1 MKTPGYILALTVA
14 ISLALPRMSLASTD
28 ADIVALQ
35 ERWDH
40 LEFGADATEKEEAF
54 ARLNGEAENIVAA
67 HPESAEALFW
77 SALAEISYAGATRGL
92 SALRHIKAARKK
104 LERAIAIDPRALDGG
119 AYTML
124 GSLYYMMPGPPIG
137 FGDNDKA
144 LELLRKG
151 LDIAPDNI
159 DANFFYGDFLL
170 ATDRPDEAEK
180 VLRKAL
186 QAPAR
191 PGREIA
197 DEGRRADIRRLLD
210 RIAESRQ

>member
-1 MKTPGYILALTVA
+1 MKTLRYLLALAVA
-14 ISLALPRMSLASTD
+14 VGLALPRMSLASTD
-28 ADIVALQ
+28 GDIVALQ
-35 ERWDH
+35 EQWDR
-40 LEFGADATEKEEAF
+40 LEFKADPAEKEEAF
-54 ARLNGEAENIVAA
+54 ARLNGEADSVVVA

-92 SALRHIKAARKK
+92 SALRHVKAARKK
-104 LERAIAIDPRALDGG
+104 LERAIEIDPRALNGG
-119 AYTML
+119 AYTIL

-151 LDIAPDNI
+151 LEIDPDDI

-180 VLRKAL
+180 VLLKAL

-197 DEGRRADIRRLLD
+197 DEGRRADIRQLLD
-210 RIAESRQ
+210 RIAEKRK